1 MAVSL
6 PDARH
11 LSDEILEALR
21 LRALH
26 GCELGF
32 SEGDVADLL
41 GVARETV
48 SRWFSAYQSAG
59 LDALPHQRSGRP
71 LGSGRTLSDAQAAH
85 LQQILDS
92 RTPEQVGVPAP
103 LWNRRA
109 VRELIRQQ
117 YGIVMPVRTVG
128 AYLRR
133 WGYTAKR
140 PRRHSREQDPEE
152 VRLWLEETYPTL
164 ARRAAEEGATIHWCD
179 ETGVA
184 ADEHAGRGYARKG
197 QPATVEVPDS
207 HVRINVVST
216 ITNEGAVHFKT
227 YTETMTAALFITFLE
242 QLLRSTTGKLF
253 VIVDWLPAHQA
264 WEVLGWA
271 EAHLERLE
279 LFFLPPYAPER
290 NADEYLN
297 NDLKGQVNAEGLPRD
312 KPELRSRI
320 EAVLQRLA
328 QLPERI
334 KHYFQHPAMQYVT
347 ELN

>member
-11 LSDEILEALR
+11 LSDEVLEALR
-21 LRALH
+21 LRALR

-71 LGSGRTLSDAQAAH
+71 LGSGRTLSDAQATH

-92 RTPEQVGVPAP
+92 RSPEQVGVPAP

-140 PRRHSREQDPEE
+140 PRRHSVEQDPEE

-164 ARRAAEEGATIHWCD
+164 QRRAAEEGATIHWCD

-184 ADEHAGRGYARKG
+184 ADEHVGRGYARKG

-207 HVRINVVST
+207 HVRVNVVST
-216 ITNEGAVHFKT
+216 ITNDGAVHFMS

-242 QLLRSTTGKLF
+242 QLLRSCAGKLF
-253 VIVDWLPAHQA
+253 VIVDWLPAHDA
-264 WEVLGWA
+264 WEVLDWA
-271 EAHLERLE
+271 EAHLDRLE

-297 NDLKGQVNAEGLPRD
+297 NDLKGQVNAEGLPRN

-334 KHYFQHPAMQYVT
+334 RHYFQHPAMQYVT

>member
-11 LSDEILEALR
+11 LSDEVLEALR
-21 LRALH
+21 LRALR

-41 GVARETV
+41 GVARESV

-71 LGSGRTLSDAQAAH
+71 VGSGRTLSDAQAAH
-85 LQQILDS
+85 LQQLLDS
-92 RTPEQVGVPAP
+92 RSPEQVGVPAP

-152 VRLWLEETYPTL
+152 VHLWLEETYPTIV
-164 ARRAAEEGATIHWCD
+164 RRAAEEGATIHWCD

-184 ADEHAGRGYARKG
+184 ADEHVGRGYARQG
-197 QPATVEVPDS
+197 QPVTVEVPDS
-207 HVRINVVST
+207 HVRVNVVST
-216 ITNEGAVHFKT
+216 ITNEGAVHFLT
-227 YTETMTAALFITFLE
+227 YTETMTAALFISFLE
-242 QLLRSTTGKLF
+242 QLLRCCTGKLF
-253 VIVDWLPAHQA
+253 VIVDWLSAHQA
-264 WEVLGWA
+264 WEVLEWA
-271 EAHLERLE
+271 ETNLDRLE
-279 LFFLPPYAPER
+279 LFFLPHYAPER

-297 NDLKGQVNAEGLPRD
+297 NDLKGQVNAEGLPRN

-320 EAVLQRLA
+320 EAAMQRLA
-328 QLPERI
+328 RLPERI
-334 KHYFQHPAMQYVT
+334 RHYFQHPAFQYVT
-347 ELN
+347 ELQ